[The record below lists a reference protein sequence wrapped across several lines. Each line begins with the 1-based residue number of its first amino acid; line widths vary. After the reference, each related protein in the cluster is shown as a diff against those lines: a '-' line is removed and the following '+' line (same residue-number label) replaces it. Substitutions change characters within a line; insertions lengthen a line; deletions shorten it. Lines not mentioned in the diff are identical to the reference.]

1 MVKILNAEQTKQIRS
16 LKEEL
21 RKVLPEGWMYERPD
35 VNLVVFF
42 ELGDENDRSFAT
54 DDNGKLLYNHSL
66 ICNSV
71 ARRAGKIVAKIL
83 EVVKQ

>member
-1 MVKILNAEQTKQIRS
+1 MVKILNTEQTKQIRL

-42 ELGDENDRSFAT
+42 KLGDENDRSFAT